1 MRTCIR
7 EKLEA
12 YLKDVINDSKF
23 VTLLEET
30 DKAFKKELH

>member
-12 YLKDVINDSKF
+12 YLKDAINDSKF